1 MKFRPLPRGVSMH
14 KLALP
19 LLLPSLL
26 SSCTGFQSRN
36 VAPDTPALVFVDG
49 QISDSA
55 DMISQTQRRIAP
67 PPSVRQ
73 PTPVR
78 PVSQTTP
85 LPQPT
90 LLTAPTRSTPAVTR
104 QAGPQTT
111 PLPQPT
117 LLTASTRSTP
127 AVTQQAGPQNPPGN
141 TSLPALTFTGTPA
154 PVAVL
159 SLSPAR
165 NLTLEQWVRRIIPSG
180 WTLNY
185 ENALRPRLNTRI
197 VSVDTNDQWTRVL
210 NRLLSEQ
217 FIQAQVD
224 WDRHAVT
231 LQRAGQSVPVASAVP
246 TTAIRTQGIQTAGA
260 PKNPFSGSVAAAPSG
275 VKASPAPVAVKP
287 LPTPAPV
294 VNAQPATG
302 KPVAPVVEGKSWLA
316 PSGTTLREMLMKWA
330 QDTRCESGASPHW
343 TVIWPVTVT
352 DYRLDAPLTF
362 RGSFET
368 MLGQM
373 FELYRTAQKPLYA
386 EASRMQCVISVTDIP
401 AGR

>member
-55 DMISQTQRRIAP
+55 EMISQTQRRIAP
-67 PPSVRQ
+67 PPPVRQ
-73 PTPVR
+73 ATPVR

-90 LLTAPTRSTPAVTR
+90 LLTAATRTTPAVTR
-104 QAGPQTT
+104 QAGP
-111 PLPQPT
+111 L
-117 LLTASTRSTP
+117 
-127 AVTQQAGPQNPPGN
+127 NPPGN
-141 TSLPALTFTGTPA
+141 TSLPALAFTGTPA

-185 ENALRPRLNTRI
+185 ENALRPRLSTRI

-217 FIQAQVD
+217 SIQAQVD

>member
-1 MKFRPLPRGVSMH
+1 MK
-14 KLALP
+14 KLAIP
-19 LLLPSLL
+19 LLLPPLL
-26 SSCTGFQSRN
+26 SSCSALQSKS
-36 VAPDTPALVFVDG
+36 VQPDTPALVFVDG
-49 QISDSA
+49 QISEGAS
-55 DMISQTQRRIAP
+55 IITQTQRRITP
-67 PPSVRQ
+67 PVAKPSPVRQ
-73 PTPVR
+73 TPAVA
-78 PVSQTTP
+78 TP
-85 LPQPT
+85 LPQ
-90 LLTAPTRSTPAVTR
+90 TAPLPKPVLQATTPRMNVAPAPVPGTSRSGPSTTTPAITY
-104 QAGPQTT
+104 
-111 PLPQPT
+111 
-117 LLTASTRSTP
+117 
-127 AVTQQAGPQNPPGN
+127 
-141 TSLPALTFTGTPA
+141 TGTPA

-197 VSVDTNDQWTRVL
+197 VSVDTNDQWTRIL

-217 FIQAQVD
+217 SIQAQVD

-231 LQRAGQSVPVASAVP
+231 LQRAGQSVPAASAVP
-246 TTAIRTQGIQTAGA
+246 APAIRTQGVQTAGA

-275 VKASPAPVAVKP
+275 VKTSPAPVAVKP
-287 LPTPAPV
+287 LPVPTPV

>member
-1 MKFRPLPRGVSMH
+1 MH

-36 VAPDTPALVFVDG
+36 VAPDTPALVFIDG

-55 DMISQTQRRIAP
+55 EMISQTQRRIAP
-67 PPSVRQ
+67 PPSARQ
-73 PTPVR
+73 ATPVR
-78 PVSQTTP
+78 SVS
-85 LPQPT
+85 
-90 LLTAPTRSTPAVTR
+90 
-104 QAGPQTT
+104 QTT

-127 AVTQQAGPQNPPGN
+127 AETRQARPQSTPRN

-154 PVAVL
+154 SVAVL

-185 ENALRPRLNTRI
+185 ENALRPRLSTRI

-217 FIQAQVD
+217 SIQAQVD
-224 WDRHAVT
+224 WDRHTVT

-246 TTAIRTQGIQTAGA
+246 ATAIRTQKVQTAGA

-275 VKASPAPVAVKP
+275 VKASPAPVALKQ
-287 LPTPAPV
+287 LPTPTPV

-330 QDTRCESGASPHW
+330 QDTRCESGASPNW

>member
-1 MKFRPLPRGVSMH
+1 MH

-55 DMISQTQRRIAP
+55 EMISQTQRRIAP
-67 PPSVRQ
+67 PPPVRQ
-73 PTPVR
+73 ATPVR

-90 LLTAPTRSTPAVTR
+90 LLTAATRTTPAVTR
-104 QAGPQTT
+104 QAGP
-111 PLPQPT
+111 L
-117 LLTASTRSTP
+117 
-127 AVTQQAGPQNPPGN
+127 NPPGN
-141 TSLPALTFTGTPA
+141 TSLPALAFTGTPA

-185 ENALRPRLNTRI
+185 ENALRPRLSTRI

-217 FIQAQVD
+217 SIQAQVD

>member
-1 MKFRPLPRGVSMH
+1 MVSATAISGGQIFTDRKKGKPMKFRPLPRGVSMH

-36 VAPDTPALVFVDG
+36 VAPDTPALVFIDG

-55 DMISQTQRRIAP
+55 EMISQTQRRIAP
-67 PPSVRQ
+67 PPSARQ
-73 PTPVR
+73 ATPVR

-104 QAGPQTT
+104 QAGPQ
-111 PLPQPT
+111 
-117 LLTASTRSTP
+117 S
-127 AVTQQAGPQNPPGN
+127 PPVN

-217 FIQAQVD
+217 SIQAQVD

-246 TTAIRTQGIQTAGA
+246 ATAIRTQKVQTAGA
-260 PKNPFSGSVAAAPSG
+260 PKNPFSGTVAAAPSG
-275 VKASPAPVAVKP
+275 VKASPAPVALKP
-287 LPTPAPV
+287 LPTPKPTPV
-294 VNAQPATG
+294 VNAQPSTG

-330 QDTRCESGASPHW
+330 QDTRCESGASAHW

>member
-36 VAPDTPALVFVDG
+36 VTPDTPALVFVDG

-55 DMISQTQRRIAP
+55 EMISQTQRRIAP
-67 PPSVRQ
+67 PPSARKA
-73 PTPVR
+73 TPVK

-90 LLTAPTRSTPAVTR
+90 LLTAPTRTTPAVTR
-104 QAGPQTT
+104 QAGPQ
-111 PLPQPT
+111 
-117 LLTASTRSTP
+117 S
-127 AVTQQAGPQNPPGN
+127 PPGN
-141 TSLPALTFTGTPA
+141 TSLSALTFTGTPV

-217 FIQAQVD
+217 SIQAQVN
-224 WDRHAVT
+224 WDRHTVT

-246 TTAIRTQGIQTAGA
+246 ATAIRTQGVQTEGA

-275 VKASPAPVAVKP
+275 IKASPARVAVKP
-287 LPTPAPV
+287 LPTPTPV

-302 KPVAPVVEGKSWLA
+302 KPVAPVVQGKTWLA

>member
-36 VAPDTPALVFVDG
+36 IAPDTPALVFVDG

-55 DMISQTQRRIAP
+55 EMISQTQRRIAP
-67 PPSVRQ
+67 PPPVRQ
-73 PTPVR
+73 ATPVR

-90 LLTAPTRSTPAVTR
+90 LLTTSTRTTPAVTR
-104 QAGPQTT
+104 QTGP
-111 PLPQPT
+111 L
-117 LLTASTRSTP
+117 S
-127 AVTQQAGPQNPPGN
+127 PPGN
-141 TSLPALTFTGTPA
+141 TSLPALTITGTPA

-185 ENALRPRLNTRI
+185 ENALRPRLSTRI

-217 FIQAQVD
+217 SIQAQVD
-224 WDRHAVT
+224 WDRHTVT

-246 TTAIRTQGIQTAGA
+246 ATAIRTQKVQTAGA

-275 VKASPAPVAVKP
+275 VKASPAPVALKP
-287 LPTPAPV
+287 LPTPTPV
-294 VNAQPATG
+294 VNAQPSTG

-330 QDTRCESGASPHW
+330 QDTRCESGASPNW

>member
-36 VAPDTPALVFVDG
+36 VTPDTPALVFVDG

-55 DMISQTQRRIAP
+55 EMISKTQRRIAP
-67 PPSVRQ
+67 PPSARQ
-73 PTPVR
+73 ATPVR
-78 PVSQTTP
+78 SVSQTTP

-90 LLTAPTRSTPAVTR
+90 LLTAPARSTPAVTR
-104 QAGPQTT
+104 QAGP
-111 PLPQPT
+111 L
-117 LLTASTRSTP
+117 S
-127 AVTQQAGPQNPPGN
+127 PPGN
-141 TSLPALTFTGTPA
+141 TSLPALRFTGTSA

-217 FIQAQVD
+217 SIQAQVD

-231 LQRAGQSVPVASAVP
+231 LQRAGQSVQVASAVP
-246 TTAIRTQGIQTAGA
+246 APAIHTQGVQTADA
-260 PKNPFSGSVAAAPSG
+260 PKNPFSGAVAAAPSG
-275 VKASPAPVAVKP
+275 VKTSLAPVAVKP
-287 LPTPAPV
+287 LPAPTPV

>member
-1 MKFRPLPRGVSMH
+1 MVSATAISGGQIFTDRKKGKPMKFRPLPRGVSMH

-36 VAPDTPALVFVDG
+36 VAPDTPALVFIDG

-55 DMISQTQRRIAP
+55 EMISQTQRRIAP
-67 PPSVRQ
+67 PPSARQ
-73 PTPVR
+73 ATPVR

-104 QAGPQTT
+104 QAGPQ
-111 PLPQPT
+111 
-117 LLTASTRSTP
+117 S
-127 AVTQQAGPQNPPGN
+127 PPVN

-217 FIQAQVD
+217 SIQAQVD

-231 LQRAGQSVPVASAVP
+231 LQRAGQSVPVGV
-246 TTAIRTQGIQTAGA
+246 G
-260 PKNPFSGSVAAAPSG
+260 SG
-275 VKASPAPVAVKP
+275 
-287 LPTPAPV
+287 
-294 VNAQPATG
+294 
-302 KPVAPVVEGKSWLA
+302 
-316 PSGTTLREMLMKWA
+316 
-330 QDTRCESGASPHW
+330 
-343 TVIWPVTVT
+343 
-352 DYRLDAPLTF
+352 
-362 RGSFET
+362 
-368 MLGQM
+368 
-373 FELYRTAQKPLYA
+373 
-386 EASRMQCVISVTDIP
+386 
-401 AGR
+401 

>member
-36 VAPDTPALVFVDG
+36 VTPNTPALVFVDG

-55 DMISQTQRRIAP
+55 EMISQTQRRIAP
-67 PPSVRQ
+67 PPSVRKA
-73 PTPVR
+73 TPVK

-104 QAGPQTT
+104 QAGPQ
-111 PLPQPT
+111 
-117 LLTASTRSTP
+117 S
-127 AVTQQAGPQNPPGN
+127 PPGN
-141 TSLPALTFTGTPA
+141 TSLSALTFTGTPA

-217 FIQAQVD
+217 SIQAQVD

-246 TTAIRTQGIQTAGA
+246 ATAIRTQKVQTAGA
-260 PKNPFSGSVAAAPSG
+260 PKNPFSGTVAAAPSG
-275 VKASPAPVAVKP
+275 VKASPAPVALKP
-287 LPTPAPV
+287 LPTPKPTPV
-294 VNAQPATG
+294 VNAQPSTG
-302 KPVAPVVEGKSWLA
+302 KPVAPGVEGKSWLA

-330 QDTRCESGASPHW
+330 QDTRCESGASAHW